1 MTTNSET
8 ITNTIHISLLRIL
21 GQGGFGKVFLA
32 EMSTQ
37 YGFTQRVAV
46 KVLHSDY
53 QQQPKQLTRL
63 LDEARMLGV
72 LNHRNIVK
80 VYDVCEVNGQSA
92 ILMEYVEGLSLSVL
106 LKQRALSWSQ
116 TWQVVADCALAL
128 SDAYNTKHQ
137 VTGAPLSLIHRDIK
151 PSNLLLS
158 SSGTVKLLDFGIAKM
173 NGVSQSKTSTYQMGT
188 ARYMAPEQ
196 WLANQ
201 SSSSVDVYA
210 LARTALELLHG
221 ELLPRTPL
229 DRALHDQTLL
239 TAVQQVPSSEVPQIL
254 ADAGR
259 DLLWSMLS
267 YDPEQRPTIAEVA
280 DKSLALAESMGVVS
294 LRGLMAE
301 REEFIDPGQDGD
313 QGFESIPFNLS
324 SAATESLLSMVQ
336 EDVEQTS
343 GYVESKSVEYTEL
356 ESAEVE
362 TPDVQGAEFHS
373 QSRYRIVSMG
383 WIAGVVCLGVLL
395 SMFYGTGS
403 LTLHENVLSERSPE
417 LSMSTDGIQ
426 EDRDVS
432 IGEHDPSSGSE
443 FKDVPSPLASESSVQ
458 SPQQP
463 KPVHTVVISSL
474 PLGAMVFING
484 KAAGRTLLH
493 NIALKEG
500 RHHLELHFGE
510 LHIARTVEVT
520 EDIRFVW
527 RPNAVEGTEEWS
539 SFSP

>member
-1 MTTNSET
+1 M
-8 ITNTIHISLLRIL
+8 
-21 GQGGFGKVFLA
+21 
-32 EMSTQ
+32 
-37 YGFTQRVAV
+37 
-46 KVLHSDY
+46 
-53 QQQPKQLTRL
+53 
-63 LDEARMLGV
+63 
-72 LNHRNIVK
+72 
-80 VYDVCEVNGQSA
+80 YDVCEVNGQSA

-106 LKQRALSWSQ
+106 LKQRALNWGQ

-128 SDAYNTKHQ
+128 SDAYNMRHQ

-173 NGVSQSKTSTYQMGT
+173 NGVSQSKTSTHQMGT

-239 TAVQQVPSSEVPQIL
+239 TSVQEVPSSDVPQIL

-267 YDPEQRPTIAEVA
+267 YDPEQRPSIAEVA
-280 DKSLALAESMGVVS
+280 DKSLGLAEAMGVVS
-294 LRGLMAE
+294 LRGLMGE
-301 REEFIDPGQDGD
+301 RKAFIDPQQDCELGI
-313 QGFESIPFNLS
+313 ESIPFDLS

-336 EDVEQTS
+336 DDVEQTP
-343 GYVESKSVEYTEL
+343 GYVEYLRSESLRVESIRVETV
-356 ESAEVE
+356 EVE
-362 TPDVQGAEFHS
+362 TPEVQGAVFRS
-373 QSRYRIVSMG
+373 QGRHRMILVG
-383 WIAGVVCLGVLL
+383 WIAGVVLLGVLF
-395 SMFYGTGS
+395 SMFYGTS
-403 LTLHENVLSERSPE
+403 EPTSYEDVLSERSSE
-417 LSMSTDGIQ
+417 ISLSTDGIQ
-426 EDRDVS
+426 KDRGSLNGDRDA
-432 IGEHDPSSGSE
+432 SSKSE
-443 FKDVPSPLASESSVQ
+443 VKRVPSPSESKSSVQ
-458 SPQQP
+458 NPQQP

-500 RHHLELHFGE
+500 KHHLELHFGE
-510 LHIARTVEVT
+510 QHIAQTVEVT

-527 RPNAVEGTEEWS
+527 RPNAAEGTEEWS